1 MSRYIIG
8 LTLGPTFLSSS
19 LYLGISMLQRH
30 YSQARVKHIGPRLF
44 ATLFILGDFACL
56 CFIGCG
62 GSLAAIFADSPVG
75 IDLMIAGLATQ
86 ALCTAIFCLVLFVV
100 YKKLQLRLRYD
111 KMRWYM
117 LGELTWLGDTAAGD

>member
-1 MSRYIIG
+1 

-30 YSQARVKHIGPRLF
+30 YTEARVKHIGPKLF

-62 GSLAAIFADSPVG
+62 GSLAAIFPDSPVG
-75 IDLMIAGLATQ
+75 VDLMIAGLATQ
-86 ALCTAIFCLVLFVV
+86 VLCTAIFCLVLFAV
-100 YKKLQLRLRYD
+100 YKKVQLVIRYD
-111 KMRWYM
+111 RMRWYM
-117 LGELTWLGDTAAGD
+117 LGK